1 MKIFGYLSLP
11 DLMKLRR
18 VSKRWRKM
26 VTTTAPLEVLDLSQ
40 YSTTIDNKALIAIT
54 DFAGSRPR
62 VIDISGCFHITD
74 EGFSHMVNE
83 IGIGGRLEVLLNG
96 VCMGSHWYGNNGFM
110 FSRRK
115 IGRN

>member
-1 MKIFGYLSLP
+1 ME
-11 DLMKLRR
+11 
-18 VSKRWRKM
+18 KM

-83 IGIGGRLEVLLNG
+83 IGIGGDWKCYEWRL
-96 VCMGSHWYGNNGFM
+96 YGK
-110 FSRRK
+110 SLVWQ
-115 IGRN
+115 